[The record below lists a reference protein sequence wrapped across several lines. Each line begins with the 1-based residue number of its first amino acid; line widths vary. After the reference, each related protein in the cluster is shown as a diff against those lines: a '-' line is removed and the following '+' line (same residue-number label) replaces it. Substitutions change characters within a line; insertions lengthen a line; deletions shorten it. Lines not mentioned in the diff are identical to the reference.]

1 MKKLKMLLHWL
12 VCTLVTFLC
21 IYLFIFAGGWKL
33 VESGDVILIEIAV
46 SIVIGFVI
54 WIIFELTRFYDSKIE
69 NMEKRIEELEN
80 KLSES
85 SKNE

>member
-46 SIVIGFVI
+46 SIIIGFVI

-69 NMEKRIEELEN
+69 NLEKRIEELEN

>member
-69 NMEKRIEELEN
+69 NLEKRIEELEN

>member
-33 VESGDVILIEIAV
+33 VESGDAILIEIAV

-54 WIIFELTRFYDSKIE
+54 WIIFELTRFYDSEIE
-69 NMEKRIEELEN
+69 NLEKRIKELEN